1 VNDHDV
7 QDERL
12 EAQARRLGARAA
24 ERLDVERT
32 AAAVVRRLHE
42 QPAVTAVWWARPA
55 WLRIAA
61 AVVLLLGGGVVY
73 RGVRVAA
80 PASAVAGWEG
90 LNRLSSD
97 QLRALIQSL
106 DEPLLVVEEE
116 GLASSQEAGLEDL
129 SAGQLRELLSSL
141 EG

>member
-1 VNDHDV
+1 VNDHDA

-12 EAQARRLGARAA
+12 QAQARRLGAHAA

-32 AAAVVRRLHE
+32 TAAVMRRLRQ
-42 QPAVTAVWWARPA
+42 QPAATAAWWARPA

-73 RGVRVAA
+73 RGTRVGGRA
-80 PASAVAGWEG
+80 PAVVGWDG
-90 LNRLSSD
+90 LSGLSSD
-97 QLRALIQSL
+97 QLRILIQSL
-106 DEPLLVVEEE
+106 DEPVLIVEEE

-129 SAGQLRELLSSL
+129 SAGQLRELLRSL